1 MATRNIH
8 MIVIGG
14 SSGALDA
21 LAALLPALPPGYPLP
36 LAVVLH
42 LPPTQP
48 SHLVE
53 VLRTKASLPT
63 REPDDK
69 EPIVP
74 STVYVAPP
82 NYHLL
87 VERGRSF
94 SLSVDRPVLFSRPS
108 IDVLFESAA
117 DAFGP
122 HLAGVLL
129 SGANEDGARGLGRIA
144 EAGGLTIVE
153 SPATAAVPIMP
164 AAALQ
169 RVAIDHAVPAAAIGT
184 LLARLAAPTR
194 SGEAT

>member
-1 MATRNIH
+1 MMTRDIH

-21 LAALLPALPPGYPLP
+21 LAALLPALPPGYPLA

-53 VLRTKASLPT
+53 VLQVKSSLPT

-74 STVYVAPP
+74 GTLYVAPP

-94 SLSVDRPVLFSRPS
+94 ALSVDLPVLFSRPS

-129 SGANEDGARGLGRIA
+129 SGANEDGARGLARIA

-153 SPATAAVPIMP
+153 SPATAAVPTMP
-164 AAALQ
+164 AAAL
-169 RVAIDHAVPAAAIGT
+169 RRAAIDHAAPAAAIGT